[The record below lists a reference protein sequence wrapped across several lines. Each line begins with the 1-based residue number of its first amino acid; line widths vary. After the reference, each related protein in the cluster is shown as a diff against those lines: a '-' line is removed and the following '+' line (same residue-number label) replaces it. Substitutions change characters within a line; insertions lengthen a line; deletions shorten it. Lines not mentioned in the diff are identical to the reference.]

1 VQPARR
7 GATDARLRSYVICEI
22 CGRRLYGKT
31 RRVGDVYSYY
41 ACEPQPA
48 HHEGKDWFDTAPRA
62 CGCVRTSCWSW
73 SAAFTRRIF
82 GPDRAELLAGQN
94 DAPAADDGTTTR
106 VAAVHGR
113 LKELERQQANV
124 VTELREYQST
134 GDQELDQQWRGQ
146 LRDSFAELAGKRKA
160 LQAQLAQLAER
171 IPSKAAADPRL
182 LDQLPVIDTD
192 LGRLPEDLER
202 ELYGGF
208 QLQVRYHHPSRR
220 VTLRVTIDGA
230 AIPQL
235 TATGRAIMADRPTE
249 ASRSGTEP
257 RNAESRPTTVSAVEG
272 RDGFPCR
279 VCTRRVPY
287 NMGTP
292 CDRRWYDVCA
302 GGRCVAAAVT
312 GLIMLWSG
320 MPVFPN
326 PGGTPACPTA
336 IEAEDKH
343 EAELRVAGGMGRM
356 ISDLPVAQR
365 RSGWLRGSAST
376 GMVSAAGL
384 ICGARRR
391 RRRSLGR
398 LDLCAG
404 GSVVAEPADEQPFS
418 AEREDVEGEAGQV
431 AEVVALAWAE
441 HRERQ
446 ACVVGLQSAVVLVE
460 LSVDRPPSQSGVELY
475 AQADQCRADPLLAG
489 C

>member
-1 VQPARR
+1 
-7 GATDARLRSYVICEI
+7 VICEI
-22 CGRRLYGKT
+22 RGRRLYGKT

-48 HHEGKDWFDTAPRA
+48 HHEGKDWFDTHPKSLW
-62 CGCVRTSCWSW
+62 VREDKLLEPVRGF
-73 SAAFTRRIF
+73 FTRRIF

-272 RDGFPCR
+272 PDGFPCR
-279 VCTRRVPY
+279 VCPRR
-287 NMGTP
+287 
-292 CDRRWYDVCA
+292 
-302 GGRCVAAAVT
+302 
-312 GLIMLWSG
+312 
-320 MPVFPN
+320 
-326 PGGTPACPTA
+326 
-336 IEAEDKH
+336 
-343 EAELRVAGGMGRM
+343 
-356 ISDLPVAQR
+356 
-365 RSGWLRGSAST
+365 
-376 GMVSAAGL
+376 
-384 ICGARRR
+384 
-391 RRRSLGR
+391 
-398 LDLCAG
+398 
-404 GSVVAEPADEQPFS
+404 
-418 AEREDVEGEAGQV
+418 
-431 AEVVALAWAE
+431 
-441 HRERQ
+441 
-446 ACVVGLQSAVVLVE
+446 
-460 LSVDRPPSQSGVELY
+460 
-475 AQADQCRADPLLAG
+475 
-489 C
+489 